1 MNREDVRS
9 SSRVRQLERL
19 STEAFDILVIGGGVS
34 GVAVARDAAR
44 RGYRT
49 ALIEAAD
56 FAQGTSSRSS
66 RLVHGGLRYL
76 EHFEFDLVFE
86 ASQERR
92 TLLNIAPH
100 LVRPLEFLFP
110 IFEDGRVGKL
120 KLDAGLWLYDAL
132 ALFRNIERHQMLEP
146 GEVLSR
152 EPRLRTEGLM
162 GGARY
167 FDAQVDDTR
176 LVVTTAV
183 AAREAGAALANRVEA
198 VEIQTGN
205 WPGHRVVARD
215 AETGEN
221 LEIDT
226 LTIVNA
232 TGPWTEQ
239 TLERAGAGGGARIV
253 PSRGTHIH
261 VPRDRIGHQHAFI
274 FEAPS
279 DERVMFVLPWRDDLT
294 LIGTTDDLHDGP
306 PEDVAATRED
316 VAYLLEATN
325 HLFPHARLTRADVLS
340 AWAGLRPLVAPPPT
354 GKPGAGG
361 DEEVGALSREF
372 EVREGPD
379 GLFTLMGGK
388 LTSHRAMAEETI
400 DLVGQL
406 LETAGV
412 NAERK
417 CDTDRVPLPG
427 GGVNDLDELRRQVSE
442 KAAALGVT
450 DGGAARLAR
459 AYGTQADGVLG
470 LVERRPQLAAPI
482 LEGRPHI
489 LAEAVYAVHQEF
501 ARHVEDILYRRTRVG
516 LETRNGVEEAARRT
530 AAVIGPELGW
540 TAVEQQ
546 TEIDRAV
553 EVRAAD
559 DASLLE
565 VT

>member
-1 MNREDVRS
+1 MNREDVGS

-205 WPGHRVVARD
+205 
-215 AETGEN
+215 
-221 LEIDT
+221 
-226 LTIVNA
+226 
-232 TGPWTEQ
+232 
-239 TLERAGAGGGARIV
+239 
-253 PSRGTHIH
+253 
-261 VPRDRIGHQHAFI
+261 
-274 FEAPS
+274 
-279 DERVMFVLPWRDDLT
+279 
-294 LIGTTDDLHDGP
+294 
-306 PEDVAATRED
+306 
-316 VAYLLEATN
+316 
-325 HLFPHARLTRADVLS
+325 
-340 AWAGLRPLVAPPPT
+340 
-354 GKPGAGG
+354 
-361 DEEVGALSREF
+361 
-372 EVREGPD
+372 
-379 GLFTLMGGK
+379 
-388 LTSHRAMAEETI
+388 
-400 DLVGQL
+400 
-406 LETAGV
+406 
-412 NAERK
+412 
-417 CDTDRVPLPG
+417 
-427 GGVNDLDELRRQVSE
+427 
-442 KAAALGVT
+442 
-450 DGGAARLAR
+450 
-459 AYGTQADGVLG
+459 
-470 LVERRPQLAAPI
+470 
-482 LEGRPHI
+482 
-489 LAEAVYAVHQEF
+489 
-501 ARHVEDILYRRTRVG
+501 
-516 LETRNGVEEAARRT
+516 
-530 AAVIGPELGW
+530 
-540 TAVEQQ
+540 
-546 TEIDRAV
+546 
-553 EVRAAD
+553 
-559 DASLLE
+559 
-565 VT
+565 